1 MKRHRITLTGPVFC
15 AAHSGLHGGR
25 FEALHGHT
33 FTTRLHLE
41 GDLDGAGM
49 VADFTA
55 VKAALAAAV
64 QPLRRRTLMPG
75 RAPAPV
81 RHRRIGEEIEFSDGY
96 RRFVLP
102 AADVVVLPL
111 ANTTTE
117 LIARHLLD
125 QLHPL
130 PTGVAGAE
138 LVLGESPT
146 AQASASIGGRRG

>member
-1 MKRHRITLTGPVFC
+1 
-15 AAHSGLHGGR
+15 
-25 FEALHGHT
+25 
-33 FTTRLHLE
+33 
-41 GDLDGAGM
+41 M